1 MVQME
6 MENKEMNS
14 ENINNEQVEN
24 NNPNSELNNEQ
35 SNVDSASES
44 NAEMTENGQNELDEI
59 KAELAEAND
68 KFLRLYSEF
77 DNFKRRSTK
86 ERIELMQNAGQ
97 EIIKA
102 LLPVVD
108 DFQRQE
114 KYFKPDTDVT
124 TLKEGV
130 DLIHNKLTSILQNKG
145 LNAIESLGK
154 EFDTDFHEAITKIP
168 APSEDLKGKVVDEI
182 EKGYV
187 LNGKVIRFAK
197 VVVGE

>member
-1 MVQME
+1 ME

-14 ENINNEQVEN
+14 ENINNEQVES

-35 SNVDSASES
+35 NNVDSASES
-44 NAEMTENGQNELDEI
+44 NAEMTENGQNELDKI

-145 LNAIESLGK
+145 LSAIESLGK

>member
-24 NNPNSELNNEQ
+24 TNLNSELNNEQ
-35 SNVDSASES
+35 NNVDSASAS
-44 NAEMTENGQNELDEI
+44 NEEMTENGQNELDKV

-145 LNAIESLGK
+145 LTAIESLGK

-182 EKGYV
+182 ERGYV

>member
-1 MVQME
+1 ME

-35 SNVDSASES
+35 NNVDSASES
-44 NAEMTENGQNELDEI
+44 NAEMTENGQNEIDKI

-145 LNAIESLGK
+145 LSAIESLGK

>member
-1 MVQME
+1 ME

-24 NNPNSELNNEQ
+24 TNLNSELNNEQ
-35 SNVDSASES
+35 NNVDSASAS
-44 NAEMTENGQNELDEI
+44 NEEMTENGQNELDKV

-145 LNAIESLGK
+145 LTAIESLGK

>member
-1 MVQME
+1 ME

-35 SNVDSASES
+35 NNVDSASES
-44 NAEMTENGQNELDEI
+44 NAEMTENGQNELDKI

-145 LNAIESLGK
+145 LSAIESLGK

>member
-1 MVQME
+1 

-24 NNPNSELNNEQ
+24 TNLNSELNNEQ
-35 SNVDSASES
+35 NNVDSASAS
-44 NAEMTENGQNELDEI
+44 NEEMTENGQNELDKV

-145 LNAIESLGK
+145 LTAIESLGK

>member
-1 MVQME
+1 ME

-14 ENINNEQVEN
+14 ENINNDQVEN

-35 SNVDSASES
+35 NNVDSASES
-44 NAEMTENGQNELDEI
+44 NAEMTENGQNELDKI

-145 LNAIESLGK
+145 LSAIESLGK

>member
-1 MVQME
+1 ME

-35 SNVDSASES
+35 NNVDSASES
-44 NAEMTENGQNELDEI
+44 NAEMTENGQNELDKI